1 MTMTKTQEY
10 LANLPQEKKSAI
22 EAIFGS
28 MDKFFQCLYLIAQ
41 NEHNV
46 QISKPEHMEQRLDMI
61 YSIQEK
67 VEKFLD
73 NLNLSGYDI
82 FADIKSDYLEDYLA
96 ARSIDLVLDIDE
108 FVGLVKIISVL

>member
-1 MTMTKTQEY
+1 MTKTQEY

-22 EAIFGS
+22 EAVFGS
-28 MDKFFQCLYLIAQ
+28 MDKFYQCLYLIAK

-46 QISKPEHMEQRLDMI
+46 QMSKPEHMEQRLDMI

-67 VEKFLD
+67 AEKFLD
-73 NLNLSGYDI
+73 NLDLSGYDI

-96 ARSIDLVLDIDE
+96 ARNIDLILDNDGFI
-108 FVGLVKIISVL
+108 GLIKKISLL